1 MSHMKRLMD
10 EHGICEAYIESQE
23 TALNTAKDKIQE
35 LEKLIEVL
43 QAQSN
48 YDEWGYL
55 EDPESGIGIVINHFR
70 DDGDIVTTKCN
81 FAVRQRRCESRR
93 WQEGYLHF
101 RVVTPVNWVFEGEG
115 LENSWWV
122 YRASCASS
130 HAG

>member
-70 DDGDIVTTKCN
+70 DDGEPSLNVFVVPRDKVANKDWHSDMYSIT
-81 FAVRQRRCESRR
+81 
-93 WQEGYLHF
+93 EGACF
-101 RVVTPVNWVFEGEG
+101 
-115 LENSWWV
+115 
-122 YRASCASS
+122 CAP
-130 HAG
+130 